1 MLDILRHTRDKLPR
15 GCNPTDHQL
24 SMLVLQEATSALHI
38 LPEVEMMCSRVIV
51 IHRGQIRATDTAEN
65 LRKNHRAVGE
75 LILEAKAGPDAV
87 DALKAIPTVK
97 DVAATPDGDWMT
109 FTLRLD
115 ANAEPGAE
123 IMRLAMERKWEVR
136 EIHQKRATLEDVFA
150 ELTTSEH

>member
-1 MLDILRHTRDKLPR
+1 M
-15 GCNPTDHQL
+15 
-24 SMLVLQEATSALHI
+24 
-38 LPEVEMMCSRVIV
+38 
-51 IHRGQIRATDTAEN
+51 
-65 LRKNHRAVGE
+65 
-75 LILEAKAGPDAV
+75 

-97 DVAATPDGDWMT
+97 DVTATPDGDWTT